1 MTVKQPKV
9 YQLFCAP
16 SVFMGFGIWKF
27 CRKFL
32 CRSCH
37 VQVRCVK
44 LQEYRL
50 SWLRVS
56 KTDVSITKY
65 RSKVSAF
72 DLFHAPCMPFCTNLE
87 VAVDV
92 WKLTQSCQQI
102 PIELRQYFAFFLLQV
117 GYIYL
122 IICTQILFIYIY
134 ICIQIYTICI
144 YYIYIHIH
152 ICHVSWNLWTKK
164 GVHFQEPAADWRAFG
179 CWRNCQR
186 RIGTP
191 RGADRVSDTRGA
203 KNGETIRFPKGTNI
217 SDLWRRT
224 IILLLC
230 L

>member
-122 IICTQILFIYIY
+122 IICTQILFIYMYTDLHNMY
-134 ICIQIYTICI
+134 ILYLYTYTHLPCFMEPLDQKR
-144 YYIYIHIH
+144 
-152 ICHVSWNLWTKK
+152 CPFSGTSSGLKSFWLLKELPKKNWNTKRCGSRVRYARCK
-164 GVHFQEPAADWRAFG
+164 K
-179 CWRNCQR
+179 WRNH
-186 RIGTP
+186 T
-191 RGADRVSDTRGA
+191 VS
-203 KNGETIRFPKGTNI
+203 
-217 SDLWRRT
+217 
-224 IILLLC
+224 
-230 L
+230 